1 MSYSAFDDVQDCR
14 TRTMRSHKEVQI
26 EGNNIKF
33 DKSNIKFDQN
43 LSNVVSQKLLQHWI
57 CNFINELSILHLN
70 PLILHLKLIFYTCLI
85 LEHAILEHLENTDLL
100 SYTKQSTYISQKVK
114 KHCIIHNILKRKI
127 VNVTTDHIINS
138 LSTRMLSSSWW

>member
-43 LSNVVSQKLLQHWI
+43 LSNVVSQEVATLNLQ
-57 CNFINELSILHLN
+57 LHQWA
-70 PLILHLKLIFYTCLI
+70 FYT
-85 LEHAILEHLENTDLL
+85 AF
-100 SYTKQSTYISQKVK
+100 KST
-114 KHCIIHNILKRKI
+114 NLAP
-127 VNVTTDHIINS
+127 
-138 LSTRMLSSSWW
+138 

>member
-1 MSYSAFDDVQDCR
+1 MSYSAFDDVQDYR
-14 TRTMRSHKEVQI
+14 TRTMRSHKGVQI

-43 LSNVVSQKLLQHWI
+43 LSNVVSQKLLQRWI
-57 CNFINELSILHLN
+57 WNFVNELSILHLN
-70 PLILHLKLIFYTCLI
+70 PLILHLKLILYTCLI
-85 LEHAILEHLENTDLL
+85 LEHAILEHLENTNLL
-100 SYTKQSTYISQKVK
+100 SYTKQSISQKVK

-127 VNVTTDHIINS
+127 VNVTTDLIINS